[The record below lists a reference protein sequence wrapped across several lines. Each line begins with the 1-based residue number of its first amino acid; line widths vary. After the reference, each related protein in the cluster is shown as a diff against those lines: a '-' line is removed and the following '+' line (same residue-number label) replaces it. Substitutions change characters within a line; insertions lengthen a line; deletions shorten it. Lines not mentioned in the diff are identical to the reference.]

1 MEQVEERRPFYT
13 AGGVVIHGRGIGK
26 PAGVPT
32 ANLSIDEAPD
42 LPEPGVYISQVII
55 KGETFCGVTHIG
67 ARPTVDRRREP
78 SFETHI
84 LDFDRDIYGEFIRV
98 LLYARIRPPKKFPDL
113 PSLAEQI
120 KRDGDAARAY
130 FGHPSEAR

>member
-1 MEQVEERRPFYT
+1 MEKSEEKRPFYT

-26 PAGVPT
+26 LAGIPT
-32 ANLSIDEAPD
+32 ANLSIDKTHD
-42 LPEPGVYISQVII
+42 LPEPGVYISRVIV
-55 KGETFCGVTHIG
+55 KGETFSGVTHIG
-67 ARPTVDRRREP
+67 TRPTVDRRREP

-84 LDFDRDIYGEFIRV
+84 LDFDRDIYGQFIRV

-113 PSLAEQI
+113 SSLAEQI

-130 FGHPSEAR
+130 FGQPSEA

>member
-1 MEQVEERRPFYT
+1 M
-13 AGGVVIHGRGIGK
+13 IHGRGIGK
-26 PAGVPT
+26 LAGIPT

-42 LPEPGVYISQVII
+42 LPEPGVYISQVMI

-98 LLYARIRPPKKFPDL
+98 LLYVRSGPQRSSPICPAWQSR
-113 PSLAEQI
+113 S
-120 KRDGDAARAY
+120 RDGDAARAY